1 MSARFAIPAT
11 TFVLRGIVQQRL
23 DLSYPNPLVAPVVS
37 VEPPPRPSP
46 TNGNPGGG
54 NNNPQPEPARLHL
67 FCHHVALNP
76 AWRNMYDPHVSSAGQ
91 RVGPSPLAVDLHYLL
106 AATGADLEREV
117 LLGLGI
123 TALNRFGV
131 VPRAKIAAILSTVSV
146 PGTPARITDLIPDE
160 QLQDPAEQP
169 EQITIT
175 QQPVDLDLSTRV
187 WSAFQSP
194 LRPSAYF
201 LVTTVF
207 LDVDEVLPEM
217 EDVEALQIGVRPDV
231 SGGAPDASDVVT
243 TP

>member
-11 TFVLRGIVQQRL
+11 TFVLRGILQQRL
-23 DLSYPNPLVAPVVS
+23 NLSYPATLPAPLVS

-46 TNGNPGGG
+46 TNGNPAGGG
-54 NNNPQPEPARLHL
+54 AAQPEPARLHL

-76 AWRNMYDPHVSSAGQ
+76 AWRNMYDPHVSFAGK

-106 AATGADLEREV
+106 AATGLDLEREV

-131 VPRAKIAAILSTVSV
+131 VPRAKIAAILGAVAV
-146 PGTPARITDLIPDE
+146 PAAPTRITDLIPDE
-160 QLQDPAEQP
+160 QLQDPLEQP
-169 EQITIT
+169 QQITIS
-175 QQPVDLDLSTRV
+175 QQPVDLDMSTRI

-207 LDVDEVLPEM
+207 LEVDENLPAMKDVDDLT
-217 EDVEALQIGVRPDV
+217 IGVRPDV
-231 SGGAPDASDVVT
+231 SGADPDPADVVT
-243 TP
+243 TS

>member
-1 MSARFAIPAT
+1 MSAGFAIPAT
-11 TFVLRGIVQQRL
+11 TFVLRGLLQQRL
-23 DLSYPNPLVAPVVS
+23 NMSYPASLVAPTVS

-54 NNNPQPEPARLHL
+54 NATPAELARLHL

-76 AWRNMYDPHVSSAGQ
+76 AWRSMHDPHVSSAGK
-91 RVGPSPLAVDLHYLL
+91 RVGRSPLAVDLHYLL
-106 AATGADLEREV
+106 AATGLDLEREV

-131 VPRAKIAAILSTVSV
+131 VPRAKIAAILGAVSV
-146 PGTPARITDLIPDE
+146 PATPARITDLIPDE

-169 EQITIT
+169 EQITIS
-175 QQPVDLDLSTRV
+175 QQPVDLDLSTRI

-207 LDVDEVLPEM
+207 LDVDEVLPAGA
-217 EDVEALQIGVRPDV
+217 DVKALKVGVRPDV
-231 SGGAPDASDVVT
+231 GGTAPEAADVVT
-243 TP
+243 TS

>member
-11 TFVLRGIVQQRL
+11 TFVLRGILQQRL
-23 DLSYPNPLVAPVVS
+23 NLAYPNPLAAPVVS

-46 TNGNPGGG
+46 TNGNAGGG
-54 NNNPQPEPARLHL
+54 NNPAQPEPARLHL

-76 AWRNMYDPHVSSAGQ
+76 AWRNMYDPHVSPAGS

-131 VPRAKIAAILSTVSV
+131 VPRPKIAAILGAVAV
-146 PGTPARITDLIPDE
+146 PGVPARITDLIPDE

-169 EQITIT
+169 EQITIS

-207 LDVDEVLPEM
+207 LDVDEVLPDIA
-217 EDVEALQIGVRPDV
+217 DVDSLSIGVRPDT
-231 SGGAPDASDVVT
+231 SGAAPDASEVVT